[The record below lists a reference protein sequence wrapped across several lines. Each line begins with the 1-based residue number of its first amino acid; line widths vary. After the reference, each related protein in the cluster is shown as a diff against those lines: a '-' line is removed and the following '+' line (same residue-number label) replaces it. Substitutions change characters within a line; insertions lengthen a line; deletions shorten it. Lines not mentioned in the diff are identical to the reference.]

1 MINSS
6 EEAIRKVLAGL
17 RGCDVPLEMEQ
28 RILKAVQDQA
38 SAESRSGWH
47 WSRPLWLVNLGAP
60 TVSGRFVFAVVVTG
74 VLAVALTIPLLHRA
88 HRVGDTASQIKRVAP
103 RQVGSLPLATPSL
116 VANGAT
122 VHPNALN
129 FRSSGKK
136 RLRAVGVARPS
147 DSLALNE
154 LHAASRPFPPLP
166 LTREE
171 KMLLRLIHTV
181 GPQELAMLN
190 SEVRAKREAEADAE
204 FQQFFGQAIAKNNE
218 QN

>member
-60 TVSGRFVFAVVVTG
+60 TVSERLFFGVVVTG
-74 VLAVALTIPLLHRA
+74 VLVVALTISLLHRA
-88 HRVGDTASQIKRVAP
+88 HRVGDTASQFEKVAP
-103 RQVGSLPLATPSL
+103 RQVGPQPLATPSL
-116 VANGAT
+116 VASSAT
-122 VHPNALN
+122 VPPTASD

-136 RLRAVGVARPS
+136 RERAVGVARHS
-147 DSLALNE
+147 DSLALRE
-154 LHAASRPFPPLP
+154 LHAASRPAPPLP

-190 SEVRAKREAEADAE
+190 SEVRAKHEAEADAE
-204 FQQFFGQAIAKNNE
+204 FQQFFGQVMAKNNE

>member
-28 RILKAVQDQA
+28 GILKAIQDQA

-47 WSRPLWLVNLGAP
+47 WSRPLWLLNLGAP
-60 TVSGRFVFAVVVTG
+60 TVCGRLFVGVVVTG
-74 VLAVALTIPLLHRA
+74 MLAVALTIPLLHQA
-88 HRVGDTASQIKRVAP
+88 HRVGDTASQFKKVAP
-103 RQVGSLPLATPSL
+103 RQVGPQPLATPSL
-116 VANGAT
+116 VASSAT
-122 VHPNALN
+122 VSPTASD
-129 FRSSGKK
+129 FRSPGKK
-136 RLRAVGVARPS
+136 WERAVGVARQS
-147 DSLALNE
+147 DSLALRE
-154 LHAASRPFPPLP
+154 LHAASLPAPPLP
-166 LTREE
+166 VTQEE

-190 SEVRAKREAEADAE
+190 SEVRAKHEAEADRE
-204 FQQFFGQAIAKNNE
+204 FQQFFGQVMAKSND

>member
-166 LTREE
+166 LTRGREDAFAPYTYRWSARVSDAQFRSSR
-171 KMLLRLIHTV
+171 KTRGGSRRRIPAILRTS
-181 GPQELAMLN
+181 N
-190 SEVRAKREAEADAE
+190 SKE
-204 FQQFFGQAIAKNNE
+204 
-218 QN
+218 